1 MRIFLIRHGETDWN
15 VLKRIQGSTDKA
27 LNQQGVLQA
36 QTLAQGLV
44 SQKYRIEK
52 VYTSRLKRAK
62 VTAEIVSDELQLA
75 CEVKSGLE
83 EMNLGSWEGKTWK
96 EVRAYNQEDY
106 QAWRDNV
113 RYARPPMG
121 ESYQEVLDR
130 FVPALQEIASSHDGD
145 VLVVTHSA
153 NIMTLLSYMNQTK
166 FEDMNRNFPVR
177 NAEMVEIEGEE
188 IMELYCECSSFV

>member
-15 VLKRIQGSTDKA
+15 VLKKIQGSTDRA

-36 QTLAQGLV
+36 KTLARRLV
-44 SQKYRIEK
+44 SQKYQVDKI
-52 VYTSRLKRAK
+52 YTSRLKRAK
-62 VTAEIVSDELQLA
+62 ATAEIVSDELQVP

-83 EMNLGSWEGKTWK
+83 EMNLGNWEGKTWK
-96 EVRAYNQEDY
+96 EVITYNQEDY
-106 QAWRDNV
+106 KIWRNNV
-113 RYARPPMG
+113 RYSKPPMG

-130 FVPALQEIASSHDGD
+130 FIPALQEIASSHDGD

-166 FEDMNRNFPVR
+166 FEDMNRNFPIR
-177 NAEMVEIEGEE
+177 NAETVEIEGDQ
-188 IMELYCECSSFV
+188 ILELCCEYSSLV

>member
-1 MRIFLIRHGETDWN
+1 MKIFLIRHGETDWN
-15 VLKRIQGSTDKA
+15 VFKRIQGSTDKA

-36 QTLAQGLV
+36 QALAQKLV
-44 SQKYRIEK
+44 SQKYQIEK
-52 VYTSRLKRAK
+52 IYTSRLKRAK
-62 VTAEIVSDELQLA
+62 VTAEIVSNGLQVA

-96 EVRAYNQEDY
+96 EVRTFNQEDY
-106 QAWRDNV
+106 QVWRDNV

-130 FVPALQEIASSHDGD
+130 FIPVLQEIASNHDGD

-188 IMELYCECSSFV
+188 IIELCCEYSSFV

>member
-15 VLKRIQGSTDKA
+15 VLKKIQGSTDRA

-36 QTLAQGLV
+36 KTLARRLV
-44 SQKYRIEK
+44 SQQYQIDK

-62 VTAEIVSDELQLA
+62 ATAEIVSDELQVS

-96 EVRAYNQEDY
+96 EVITCNQEDY
-106 QAWRDNV
+106 QVWRDDV
-113 RYARPPMG
+113 RYSRPPMG

-130 FVPALQEIASSHDGD
+130 FIPALQEIASSHDGD

-166 FEDMNRNFPVR
+166 FEDMNRNFPIR
-177 NAEMVEIEGEE
+177 NAETVEIEGDE
-188 IMELYCECSSFV
+188 ILELCCGYSSLV